1 MTMSGKRELLS
12 FSRWWLVG
20 GGAVAMG
27 MAGTYQ
33 FVWSSIRGPLGSQV
47 GASEATLGTL
57 FTLLIVAQTLSQFPA
72 GWFRDRYGPR
82 LPLLAGAVLLAGGYA
97 GLAVAP
103 TTVIAAV
110 AVMVGGVGSGVTYTV
125 AVNTPVKWF
134 EEHRGLATGIVSMT
148 YSGLSVVLIPAI
160 RGGVAGMFETTMLV
174 FAVFGAVACLV
185 GALILRDPTNI
196 EAKTGNGNLVTDIDA
211 GIADT
216 PAYTWRESMRT
227 WQFWV
232 LYVAFVVVNGVGL
245 MLIGKVI
252 AFADSLGLSAA
263 AATSA
268 ASIIAFAAGA
278 GVLVGGGVSDRLG
291 SVRTVGGALIVSA
304 AGIASAVVVGGYGFA
319 GAFVVLVG
327 VAAFFR
333 SPVFAVFPSLIG
345 EYYGTAHSSENYA
358 ALYTGKVWGSVFA
371 GTVTSVLITS
381 LGWTRSFLL
390 GAGLLALAGV
400 ATLSVRPV
408 DHDRTDA
415 R

>member
-1 MTMSGKRELLS
+1 MHGDRELLP

-20 GGAVAMG
+20 GGAIAMG

-33 FVWSSIRGPLGSQV
+33 FVWSSIRSPLGVQI

-57 FTLLIVAQTLSQFPA
+57 FTLLIVSQTLSQFPT

-82 LPLLAGAVLLAGGYA
+82 LPLVAGAILLAGGYA

-103 TTVIAAV
+103 TPTIAAI
-110 AVMVGGVGSGVTYTV
+110 AVIVGGTGAGATYTV

-134 EEHRGLATGIVSMT
+134 ETHRGLATGVVTMM
-148 YSGLSVVLIPAI
+148 YSGLSVVLIPVI
-160 RGGVAGMFETTMLV
+160 RGDVVMVFETTMLV
-174 FAVFGAVACLV
+174 FAVLGAAACLV
-185 GALILRDPTNI
+185 GAFVLRDPPSDEFDPESREST
-196 EAKTGNGNLVTDIDA
+196 IDDGA
-211 GIADT
+211 DIADSPT
-216 PAYTWRESMRT
+216 YTWRESMRT

-232 LYVAFVVVNGVGL
+232 LYVVFAVVNGVGL

-263 AATSA
+263 AATGA
-268 ASIIAFAAGA
+268 ASIIAFADGA
-278 GVLVGGGVSDRLG
+278 GVLIGGGISDRLG
-291 SVRTVGGALIVSA
+291 SVRTVGWALIVSA
-304 AGIASAVVVGGYGFA
+304 AGIASAVVVGGHGFA
-319 GAFVVLVG
+319 GVFVVLVG

-358 ALYTGKVWGSVFA
+358 MLYTGKVWGSIFA
-371 GTVTSVLITS
+371 GTVTSILIAS
-381 LGWTRSFLL
+381 LGWTQSFFL
-390 GAGLLALAGV
+390 GAGLLALAGI

-408 DHDRTDA
+408 DHNQTDR